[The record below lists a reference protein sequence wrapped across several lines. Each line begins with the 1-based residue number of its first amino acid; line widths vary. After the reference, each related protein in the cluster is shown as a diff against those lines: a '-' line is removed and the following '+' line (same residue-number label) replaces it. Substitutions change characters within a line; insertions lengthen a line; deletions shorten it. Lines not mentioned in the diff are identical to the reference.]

1 MKKKKTHLDLFSGIG
16 GFALAARWAGI
27 ETMQFVENEE
37 FAQKV
42 LTKNFPGVPIHEN
55 IKTYRANGIVQPFLL
70 TGGYPCQPFS
80 QAGKRRGQND
90 DRHLWPEMFRIIQ
103 ECRPT
108 WVLAENVSGH
118 IKLGLEEVLTDLESE
133 GYQSQVFHIGAV
145 AKDAPH
151 RRMRVW
157 IVAYTNSKSESNGSQ
172 YEQWMETEDVANSQY
187 SPDRTKR
194 GEEREEESIQGVNR
208 EERLSGLPGGTGS
221 NSRDVADSNS
231 KREIGNKSEYREG
244 CGFESRSEDVANSK
258 SIKSGE
264 QTKSEGG
271 QNITRG
277 SLDSRGYKGKRP
289 EDVAN
294 SNSKGLQGFRGEHEL
309 RETGE
314 KKQVSRSSDV
324 ADSDSKRR
332 RLRKTNREDAEDVGE
347 PSRCEEH
354 WEGEPIPGLGGT
366 LSDGISTWMDEPDI
380 PRVGVKIPDR
390 TKRLK
395 AIGNSI
401 VPEIAYEIIRR
412 MT

>member
-42 LTKNFPGVPIHEN
+42 LTKNFPGVPIHDD
-55 IKTYRANGIVQPFLL
+55 IKTYRANGIVSPFLL

-90 DRHLWPEMFRIIQ
+90 DRHLWPEMFRVIQ

-108 WVLAENVSGH
+108 FVLAENVSGH

-133 GYQSQVFHIGAV
+133 NYQSQVFHIGAV

-157 IVAYTNSKSESNGSQ
+157 IVA
-172 YEQWMETEDVANSQY
+172 NSQY
-187 SPDRTKR
+187 SPDRTNG
-194 GEEREEESIQGVNR
+194 GEEREEESIQGINR
-208 EERLSGLPGGTGS
+208 ETGLPRLPCGTS
-221 NSRDVADSNS
+221 SDSRDVANS
-231 KREIGNKSEYREG
+231 ECKRLE
-244 CGFESRSEDVANSK
+244 
-258 SIKSGE
+258 
-264 QTKSEGG
+264 
-271 QNITRG
+271 
-277 SLDSRGYKGKRP
+277 
-289 EDVAN
+289 
-294 SNSKGLQGFRGEHEL
+294 GFRGECEL
-309 RETGE
+309 GE
-314 KKQVSRSSDV
+314 SGKKRQVSRSSDV

-332 RLRKTNREDAEDVGE
+332 RLRKTNREDAEDVRE
-347 PSRCEEH
+347 SSRCEEH

-395 AIGNSI
+395 AIGNAI